1 VKLGYRTY
9 HYQIWAV
16 WDEPT
21 AFHDMTASILDQYT
35 NEEFPRGAVDAE
47 VLVEGSVVGE
57 VTLLVDGD
65 RLTIWGD
72 GPRCWANDALLAFL
86 REAEGKHEG
95 FNRGAQISELVGAV
109 NSAQGA
115 DD

>member
-1 VKLGYRTY
+1 MTCFL
-9 HYQIWAV
+9 
-16 WDEPT
+16 
-21 AFHDMTASILDQYT
+21 DMTAGILDQYT
-35 NEEFPRGAVDAE
+35 NEEYPGGAVDAE

-65 RLTIWGD
+65 KLTIWGD
-72 GPRCWANDALLAFL
+72 GPRCWASGALLAFL
-86 REAEGKHEG
+86 REAESKHEG

-109 NSAQGA
+109 HLAQGA